1 MRTSQDGNSS
11 MPGFNVDLDKA
22 NRGGSLEVSPV
33 LNKVNEDGGS
43 YVDER
48 TEESKRGCNS
58 EVNVKRNVS
67 QEIKV
72 MTGPF
77 EASDETK
84 LQGGDSGITM
94 GTWQDAK
101 AEDIEDYLL
110 GTQRRFIKYKLN
122 IFYLNKVSNALTVSL
137 CFNSLILNFCGYL
150 VRATNPALLPQDE
163 KGEDGPRGR

>member
-1 MRTSQDGNSS
+1 MQVQSSNKSRSDRSQEGGADMRTSQDGNSS

-22 NRGGSLEVSPV
+22 NRGGSLEVSPA
-33 LNKVNEDGGS
+33 LNKVNEDGRS

-72 MTGPF
+72 MAGPF

-84 LQGGDSGITM
+84 LRGEDSGITM
-94 GTWQDAK
+94 GTW
-101 AEDIEDYLL
+101 
-110 GTQRRFIKYKLN
+110 
-122 IFYLNKVSNALTVSL
+122 
-137 CFNSLILNFCGYL
+137 
-150 VRATNPALLPQDE
+150 
-163 KGEDGPRGR
+163 

>member
-33 LNKVNEDGGS
+33 LNKVNEDGRS
-43 YVDER
+43 YIDER

-72 MTGPF
+72 MAGPF
-77 EASDETK
+77 ETSDETK
-84 LQGGDSGITM
+84 LRGGDPGITM

-101 AEDIEDYLL
+101 AEDIENYLL

-122 IFYLNKVSNALTVSL
+122 IFYLNKVSNELTVSL
-137 CFNSLILNFCGYL
+137 SFKFSNLEFLWSFSACSESSTSST
-150 VRATNPALLPQDE
+150 R
-163 KGEDGPRGR
+163 